1 MMERI
6 PDKDLTGLTTTIP
19 VEVVFAAGDRP
30 CDLNNIFIASGRAP
44 EMVAAAER
52 AGFPENSCAWT
63 KGIYAAAR
71 EIDLRR
77 LIAVTEGDCSNTHG
91 LMEMLEA
98 DGVEVIPF
106 AFPFRRD
113 TDLLQLQ
120 LERFATALGADLE
133 SAEAWKP
140 RLDAI
145 RALALEIDRLS
156 WQEGKARGAE
166 VHQWTIACS
175 DFFGDPDRFE
185 REAGSMLDEIRARRP
200 RPPRMRIALLGI
212 PPICEGLFEI
222 LHTHD
227 ADVVFDEIPRQFAM
241 PFKTASLLEQYRRYT
256 YPYDV
261 FGRIDD
267 IRTELD
273 RREIHGAVHYVQSFC
288 YRQVEDVLL
297 RRALD
302 LPLLTLECDRPGR
315 VDGRT
320 ETRLEAFLEMLA
332 RRIG

>member
-1 MMERI
+1 MDHL

-19 VEVVFAAGDRP
+19 VEVVFAAGQRP
-30 CDLNNIFIASGRAP
+30 CDLNNAFITSGRAP

-71 EIDLRR
+71 ETDLRR
-77 LIAVTEGDCSNTHG
+77 LIAVTEGDCNNTHG

-98 DGVEVIPF
+98 DGVEIIPF
-106 AFPFRRD
+106 AFPFRRE

-120 LERFATALGADLE
+120 LERFATALGADVE
-133 SAEAWKP
+133 DAEAWKP

-156 WQEGKARGAE
+156 WQEGKARGPE

-175 DFFGDPDRFE
+175 DFMGDPDRFE
-185 REAGSMLDEIRARRP
+185 REAGSMLDEIRTRPP

-212 PPICEGLFEI
+212 PPICDGLFEI
-222 LHTHD
+222 LHAHH
-227 ADVVFDEIPRQFAM
+227 ADVVFNEIPRQFAM
-241 PFKTASLLEQYRRYT
+241 PHRTNSLLEQYRRYT
-256 YPYDV
+256 YPYDLC
-261 FGRIDD
+261 GRIDD
-267 IRTELD
+267 IQAELA
-273 RREIHGAVHYVQSFC
+273 RREVHGAVHYVQSFC

-297 RRALD
+297 RRTLD
-302 LPLLTLECDRPGR
+302 VPMLTLECDRPGP

>member
-1 MMERI
+1 MNQF
-6 PDKDLTGLTTTIP
+6 PDNEMTGLTTTIP
-19 VEVVFAAGDRP
+19 VEVVFAAGYRP
-30 CDLNNIFIASGRAP
+30 CDLNNVFINSGKAP

-63 KGIYAAAR
+63 KGVYAAAR
-71 EIDLRR
+71 EKNVRR

-98 DGVEVIPF
+98 DGVEVISF
-106 AFPFRRD
+106 AFPFRRE

-120 LERFATALGADLE
+120 LERLAAALNTDLKT
-133 SAEAWKP
+133 AEAWKP

-156 WQEGKARGAE
+156 WQEGKARGPE
-166 VHQWTIACS
+166 VHRWTISCS
-175 DFFGDPDRFE
+175 DFMGDPEQFQ
-185 REAGSMLDEIRARRP
+185 REAGSALDEIRARP
-200 RPPRMRIALLGI
+200 SRPPRMRIALLGI
-212 PPICEGLFEI
+212 PPICDGLFEI
-222 LHTHD
+222 LRTHE
-227 ADVVFDEIPRQFAM
+227 ADIIFNEIPRQFAM
-241 PFKTASLLEQYRRYT
+241 PCKTASLLEQYRSYT

-261 FGRIDD
+261 RGRIDD
-267 IRTELD
+267 IQTEFA
-273 RREIHGAVHYVQSFC
+273 RRQVHGAIHYVQSFC
-288 YRQVEDVLL
+288 YRQIEDVLL

-302 LPLLTLECDRPGR
+302 VPMLTLECDRPGP